1 MDVTV
6 IIPYKNDRG
15 WLQEAIE
22 SVPKNV
28 QLILSQGEGNWPQNF
43 NKALPK
49 AKGKFIRYLHEDDML
64 APNSLEL
71 AILGFGDCD
80 FIHGNAI
87 ELHQNSQKQV
97 PWVPKDKYPTLQSLL
112 RVNAIHSVTTM
123 YRREVF
129 ENMGGFCEDPKM
141 YSFEEFEFH
150 LRCLASGLKIGY
162 VPHTLGIYRRHP
174 NQIIRTV
181 ERKHRQHCREDLV
194 KKYNLWQ

>member
-49 AKGKFIRYLHEDDML
+49 AKGKFIRYLHEDDVL
-64 APNSLEL
+64 SPNCIEDSIKGLQG
-71 AILGFGDCD
+71 AD
-80 FIHGNAI
+80 FIHGKAHEMYGDAGFYSRVYTPI
-87 ELHQNSQKQV
+87 IKT
-97 PWVPKDKYPTLQSLL
+97 PTLKELL
-112 RVNAIHSVTTM
+112 HKNVIHSVTTM
-123 YRREVF
+123 YKREVL
-129 ENMGGFCEDPKM
+129 EKLGGFNEDPKM

-150 LRCLASGLKIGY
+150 LRCLKYGFKIGY
-162 VPHTLGIYRRHP
+162 VDSILGYYRRHP
-174 NQIIRTV
+174 NQIIRTCNST
-181 ERKHRQHCREDLV
+181 ERKINRSQLLSSYLC
-194 KKYNLWQ
+194 Q